1 MREAGGETSCSSDDG
16 YAMEAASRSCNGDGT
31 EVISNPHSLIT
42 LYALLSSPPTVSQ
55 VLNNGAPGGRGCAV
69 SNASSLPLLRT
80 RIYQR
85 HLLLRRRSCSSSP
98 LRRRRFLLRHPRCCF
113 SASSPFVLV
122 CHRILCVAVPARAA
136 PLLLLPWSLV
146 LCLCYPGSSR
156 PFSFLHGGSSLLLV
170 PWLLV
175 FYLLMVKDPCPIISY
190 MQDINY
196 HLTGPLQDWISKSE
210 DFVILLLNV
219 PLLMLFFALWF
230 SN

>member
-1 MREAGGETSCSSDDG
+1 METVWRKL
-16 YAMEAASRSCNGDGT
+16 EAARR
-31 EVISNPHSLIT
+31 VKIT

-55 VLNNGAPGGRGCAV
+55 VLNNGAPGGRACAV

-80 RIYQR
+80 GIYQR
-85 HLLLRRRSCSSSP
+85 RPLLRRRSCSSSP
-98 LRRRRFLLRHPRCCF
+98 LRRRRFLLRHPRCCS
-113 SASSPFVLV
+113 SASSPLVLV

-146 LCLCYPGSSR
+146 LCLCYPGSFR

-175 FYLLMVKDPCPIISY
+175 FYLLMDPCPIISY

-196 HLTGPLQDWISKSE
+196 YLTGPLQDWISKPE
-210 DFVILLLNV
+210 DFMQIRAEVFTPFV
-219 PLLMLFFALWF
+219 R
-230 SN
+230 SSRES